1 MWGVSVLGFD
11 WAEDVDERFAALARR
26 VGENRSDLDILLV
39 QEAWKDGAR
48 RAFLD
53 DREVASQFPYRID
66 AVEHP
71 GGSGLVLLS
80 ALPIE
85 ETRFLRFESQGN
97 CWKFWEADCIGG
109 KGVLAARIRFG
120 GQPIWVAN
128 THLIAC
134 YSASLEPGQSCD
146 ESDDN
151 GEYRAAQLKELLV
164 FLEPFSKQTPILV
177 GGDFNFRR
185 TSRYYRSM
193 SRRGAATRPDEAVSE
208 TKRGGSVG
216 WEEIGERETVI
227 DRIDYVW
234 SRGSERS
241 RWHARTPAE
250 RIMTSEVELIS
261 GRTVP
266 LSDHPALVYE
276 LCLVDEADA
285 SDRCPGLKPD
295 SRLRPRGV
303 PSVSG
308 ASLRATGGPG

>member
-1 MWGVSVLGFD
+1 MLLASGVAAVALGCAERGTDPPRIEIWEESASRIPSERNSIRIATINMWGVSVLGFD

-146 ESDDN
+146 EFDDN

-164 FLEPFSKQTPILV
+164 FLEPFSK
-177 GGDFNFRR
+177 
-185 TSRYYRSM
+185 
-193 SRRGAATRPDEAVSE
+193 
-208 TKRGGSVG
+208 
-216 WEEIGERETVI
+216 
-227 DRIDYVW
+227 
-234 SRGSERS
+234 
-241 RWHARTPAE
+241 
-250 RIMTSEVELIS
+250 
-261 GRTVP
+261 
-266 LSDHPALVYE
+266 
-276 LCLVDEADA
+276 
-285 SDRCPGLKPD
+285 
-295 SRLRPRGV
+295 
-303 PSVSG
+303 
-308 ASLRATGGPG
+308 